1 MTTPTREENR
11 IRIVREIPLWG
22 VITGLIAFLMM
33 LGAAAYNQFSG
44 QQRLL
49 ELMTAQGAAIQELTI
64 KVAQL
69 SIQINGKDL
78 KDVEH
83 DVRLNDLSRRITDNE
98 QLIRL
103 LSRESKSRP

>member
-1 MTTPTREENR
+1 MTTREENR

-22 VITGLIAFLMM
+22 VITGLIAVLMM
-33 LGAAAYNQFSG
+33 AGAAAYNQVSG

-49 ELMTAQGAAIQELTI
+49 ELMTAQGTAIQELTI
-64 KVAQL
+64 KVTQL

-83 DVRLNDLSRRITDNE
+83 ECCHRSVAQAVHMTAAQQRAEIS
-98 QLIRL
+98 
-103 LSRESKSRP
+103 

>member
-1 MTTPTREENR
+1 MTTPTREDHR

-22 VITGLIAFLMM
+22 VITGL
-33 LGAAAYNQFSG
+33 LGVVVTISVAAYNQFAG

-49 ELMTAQGAAIQELTI
+49 ELMQAQGVAIQELTI

-69 SIQINGKDL
+69 SAQINSKDL

-83 DVRLNDLSRRITDNE
+83 DVRLNDLSRRVTDNE
-98 QLIRL
+98 AL
-103 LSRESKSRP
+103 LRSRGQK

>member
-1 MTTPTREENR
+1 MTTREENR

-22 VITGLIAFLMM
+22 VITGLIAVLMM
-33 LGAAAYNQFSG
+33 AGAAAYNQVSG

-49 ELMTAQGAAIQELTI
+49 ELMTAQGTAIQELTI
-64 KVAQL
+64 KVTQL

-83 DVRLNDLSRRITDNE
+83 DVRLNDLSRRITDTEIAKAQAAVNDG
-98 QLIRL
+98 RA
-103 LSRESKSRP
+103 

>member
-1 MTTPTREENR
+1 MNTPTREDQR

-22 VITGLIAFLMM
+22 VVTGLLAVVVTVST
-33 LGAAAYNQFSG
+33 AAYNQFAG

-49 ELMTAQGAAIQELTI
+49 ELMQAQGVAIQDLTI

-69 SIQINGKDL
+69 SGQINGKDL

-83 DVRLNDLSRRITDNE
+83 DVRLTDLSRRVADNE
-98 QLIRL
+98 QAIRA
-103 LSRESKSRP
+103 LSRGKP

>member
-1 MTTPTREENR
+1 MTTPTREDQR

-22 VITGLIAFLMM
+22 VITGLSGFLIMA
-33 LGAAAYNQFSG
+33 GGVAYNQVTG

-49 ELMTAQGAAIQELTI
+49 ELMTAQGVAIQELSV

-69 SIQINGKDL
+69 SGQINGKDL

-83 DVRLNDLSRRITDNE
+83 DVRLNDISRRVSENE
-98 QLIRL
+98 QLLRL
-103 LSRESKSRP
+103 LTRERK